1 MVGEV
6 LADRYELEELV
17 GTGGMSSVFRAHD
30 RLLDRKVALKVL
42 HQQYTDDEEY
52 VERFRREARSVASL
66 SHPNIVTVIDRGEH
80 EGRQFIVFEY
90 VDGENLKRLIERRG
104 PAPVATALE
113 LGAQIARGLSF
124 AHQQGLVH
132 RDVKPQNVLLN
143 GDGQAKVT
151 DFGIA
156 RSLDMQHGMTQTG
169 TVLGTS
175 DYIAPEQAQGQRV
188 DEHTDIYSLGVVL
201 YELLTNE
208 VPFPGENFVA
218 VAMRHINEP
227 PPPIRDKRPDVPPRV
242 EAAIHRAMAKNPD
255 DRWQTMAE
263 FCRELDECLAEVQGT
278 QVAAPVLA
286 SQPTTVTPA
295 VAAPGRARR
304 RMSPWPLI
312 LLLGALLVIAA
323 VVAFLLLH
331 KGHSSSNNGN
341 TPPPNPTGGAP
352 VHLAA
357 VTAYDPF
364 GHPPGEEN
372 NSQAGEATDGSTS
385 TAWSTEHYYDHPS
398 LDKPGVGLVL
408 DAGSS
413 VKLSQLGVSTDTP
426 GFQATIKAGDS
437 QSSLG
442 TVVSPSQ
449 TVASTTHIFTIHG
462 GPYRY
467 YLIWITRLG
476 GSYDHADVNDV
487 EAKRAG

>member
-17 GTGGMSSVFRAHD
+17 GSGGMSSVFRAHD

-42 HQQYTDDEEY
+42 HQQYSDDDEY

-80 EGRQFIVFEY
+80 GGRQFIVFEY
-90 VDGENLKRLIERRG
+90 VEGDNLKRLIERRG

-113 LGAQIARGLSF
+113 LGIQIARGLSF

-156 RSLDMQHGMTQTG
+156 RSLDVQHGMTQTG

-188 DEHTDIYSLGVVL
+188 DEHTDVYSLGVVL

-227 PPPIRDKRPDVPPRV
+227 PPPIRAKRPDVPPRV
-242 EAAIHRAMAKNPD
+242 EAAIHTAMAKRPE
-255 DRWQTMAE
+255 DRFPTMAD
-263 FCRELDECLAEVQGT
+263 FCRELEACLAEVQGT

-286 SQPTTVTPA
+286 SQPTTVSPA
-295 VAAPGRARR
+295 VAQPRR
-304 RMSPWPLI
+304 RRGVSPWPLI
-312 LLLGALLVIAA
+312 LLLVALIAIAA
-323 VVAFLLLH
+323 VVAFLVLH
-331 KGHSSSNNGN
+331 RHASSHANGS
-341 TPPPNPTGGAP
+341 PPPAAGAP
-352 VHLAA
+352 IHLTA
-357 VTAYDPF
+357 VAPYDP
-364 GHPPGEEN
+364 PPGDGHEDN
-372 NSQAGEATDGSTS
+372 AAIPNATDGSTS
-385 TAWSTEHYYDHPS
+385 TAWSTEHYYNHPS
-398 LDKPGVGLVL
+398 LNKPGVGLVL

-413 VKLSQLGVSTDTP
+413 VRLAQIGVTTDTP

-437 QSSLG
+437 TTSCS
-442 TVVSPSQ
+442 TVVSPSA
-449 TVASTTHIFTIHG
+449 TVDGTHVFPISG

-467 YLIWITRLG
+467 YMIWITRLG
-476 GSYDHADVNDV
+476 GNYDHADVNDV
-487 EAKRAG
+487 RARRAA